1 MSRFSLLAASLFLVV
16 GLMGAAPAQAQTDF
30 RLGPRLGA
38 DFGDAD
44 AVFIGA
50 DARIDTPALPITIN
64 PAFDIYFVDPGSL
77 VAISGN
83 ALYSFGV
90 ANQVFDPYAGGG
102 LGIYRRGFENAGSS
116 TDLGLNFIFGAEFS
130 VGGVQPFAEAQ
141 VSPVFF
147 ENDTATLFSLKG
159 GVLFNL

>member
-1 MSRFSLLAASLFLVV
+1 MNRFSLLTASLFLIV
-16 GLMGAAPAQAQTDF
+16 GLIGAAPAQAQTDF

-44 AVFIGA
+44 ALFIGA
-50 DARIDTPALPITIN
+50 DARIDTPALPVTIN
-64 PAFDIYFVDPGSL
+64 PTFDVYFIDPGSL
-77 VAISGN
+77 ISISGN

-102 LGIYRRGFENAGSS
+102 LGIYRRGSDNAGSS
-116 TDLGLNFIFGAEFS
+116 TDLGLNFIFGSEFKFR
-130 VGGVQPFAEAQ
+130 GVNPFAEAQ

-147 ENDTATLFSLKG
+147 ENDTATLFSLKA
-159 GVLFNL
+159 GVLFEL

>member
-1 MSRFSLLAASLFLVV
+1 MSRFLLLAASLLLIG
-16 GLMGAAPAQAQTDF
+16 GLIGAAPAQAQTDI
-30 RLGPRLGA
+30 RLGPRLGV

-44 AVFIGA
+44 ALFIGA
-50 DARIDTPALPITIN
+50 DARIDTPALPVTIN
-64 PAFDIYFVDPGSL
+64 PTFDVYFIDPGSL
-77 VAISGN
+77 ISISGN
-83 ALYSFGV
+83 ALYSFGIS
-90 ANQVFDPYAGGG
+90 NQVFDPYAGGG
-102 LGIYRRGFENAGSS
+102 LGVYSAENS
-116 TDLGLNFIFGAEFS
+116 TALGLNFIFGAEFD

>member
-1 MSRFSLLAASLFLVV
+1 MSRFSLIAASLFLIA
-16 GLMGAAPAQAQTDF
+16 GLIGTAPAQAQTDF
-30 RLGPRLGA
+30 RLGPRIGG

-44 AVFIGA
+44 ALFIGA

-64 PAFDIYFVDPGSL
+64 PTFDVYFVDPGSL
-77 VAISGN
+77 VSISGN

-102 LGIYRRGFENAGSS
+102 LGIYRFGFENAGSS
-116 TDLGLNFIFGAEFS
+116 TDLGLNFIFGAEFKFR
-130 VGGVQPFAEAQ
+130 GVQPFAEAQ
-141 VSPVFF
+141 VSPVFS

-159 GVLFNL
+159 GVLFDL